1 MGTGERKPRE
11 EGGGYSLMVSNHY
24 VTISIK
30 VNLTA
35 GLDDS
40 KSGSSCHVA
49 ANWRATTARG
59 FPPANYM

>member
-1 MGTGERKPRE
+1 MKGRGFKD
-11 EGGGYSLMVSNHY
+11 SLTFAAARLPKTI
-24 VTISIK
+24 VTK

-59 FPPANYM
+59 FPPASYIVAQQ